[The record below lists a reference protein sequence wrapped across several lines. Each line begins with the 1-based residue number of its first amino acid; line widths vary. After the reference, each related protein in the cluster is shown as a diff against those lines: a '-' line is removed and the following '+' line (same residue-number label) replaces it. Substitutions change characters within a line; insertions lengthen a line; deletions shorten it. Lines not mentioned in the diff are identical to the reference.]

1 MFSPFSTTG
10 IGSLPFL
17 EPEEAVELV
26 FKGCDIPFWPQL
38 PRRSFREFMIP
49 QYSEGFPGIREDLTK
64 EEVYLSEITQ
74 DALNAFY
81 EAAAEDR
88 DFPLSPDYARGFYA
102 FEDSLKGRHL
112 ETLKG
117 QITGPLTF
125 SLGLKD
131 SEGRYIYFN
140 EELREVAI
148 MLLSLKAR
156 WQIKR
161 LMAFAERLIIFIDE
175 PILSAL
181 GSSSYLGVSEQEA
194 LRLLASVVD
203 AIHSDGALSGIHC
216 CGKADWAMVIKS
228 GVRIVNFDAFDY
240 FDAFRVYDKEIAE
253 FIEKGGIIAWGVV
266 PTTEAINTVDV
277 GMLKDKLL
285 YQIKELSK
293 VVSEERLINQSL
305 ITPSCGAGSRS
316 PEEAE
321 KVFDLL
327 ASLKEAV
334 TA

>member
-49 QYSEGFPGIREDLTK
+49 QYSEGFPGIREDQQK
-64 EEVYLSEITQ
+64 GEVKVSEVTQ
-74 DALNAFY
+74 DELNVFY
-81 EAAAEDR
+81 EAAASGRE
-88 DFPLSPDYARGFYA
+88 FPISPKYAAGFYA
-102 FEDSLKGRHL
+102 FEDALRGRKLKAV
-112 ETLKG
+112 KG

-131 SEGRYIYFN
+131 SEGRYTYFN
-140 EELREVAI
+140 EELREVAV

-161 LMAFAERLIIFIDE
+161 LRAFAERVIMFIDE

-194 LRLLASVVD
+194 LRMLASVVD

-240 FDAFRVYDKEIAE
+240 FDAFRAYEREIAE
-253 FIEKGGIIAWGVV
+253 FIDKGGIIAWGVV

-285 YQIKELSK
+285 YQIKDLSK
-293 VVSEERLINQSL
+293 GVSEERLIKQSL
-305 ITPSCGAGSRS
+305 LTPSCGAGSRS
-316 PEEAE
+316 PQEAE
-321 KVFDLL
+321 RVFQFL
-327 ASLKEAV
+327 SELKEAV
-334 TA
+334 LS

>member
-1 MFSPFSTTG
+1 
-10 IGSLPFL
+10 
-17 EPEEAVELV
+17 
-26 FKGCDIPFWPQL
+26 
-38 PRRSFREFMIP
+38 MIP
-49 QYSEGFPGIREDLTK
+49 QFSEGFPGIREDQQK
-64 EEVYLSEITQ
+64 GEVKVSEVTQ
-74 DALNAFY
+74 DELNVFY
-81 EAAAEDR
+81 EAAASGRE
-88 DFPLSPDYARGFYA
+88 FPISPEYAAGFYA
-102 FEDSLKGRHL
+102 FEVALRGRKL
-112 ETLKG
+112 RAVKG

-131 SEGRYIYFN
+131 SEGRYTYFN
-140 EELREVAI
+140 EELREVAV

-161 LMAFAERLIIFIDE
+161 LRAFAERVIMFIDE

-194 LRLLASVVD
+194 LRMLASVVD

-240 FDAFRVYDKEIAE
+240 FDAFRAYEREIAE
-253 FIEKGGIIAWGVV
+253 FIDKGGIIAWGVV

-285 YQIKELSK
+285 YQIKDLSK
-293 VVSEERLINQSL
+293 GVSEERLIKQSL
-305 ITPSCGAGSRS
+305 LTPSCGAGSRS
-316 PEEAE
+316 PQEAE
-321 KVFDLL
+321 RVFQFL
-327 ASLKEAV
+327 SELKEAV
-334 TA
+334 LS

>member
-10 IGSLPFL
+10 IGSLPFV

-26 FKGCDIPFWPQL
+26 LKGCDIPFWPQL
-38 PRRSFREFMIP
+38 PGRSFREFMIP

-102 FEDSLKGRHL
+102 FEDALKGRYL

-131 SEGRYIYFN
+131 PEGRYIYFN
-140 EELREVAI
+140 EELREVSI

-161 LMAFAERLIIFIDE
+161 LTAFSDRVIIFIDE

-181 GSSSYLGVSEQEA
+181 GSSSYLGVEEQEA
-194 LRLLASVVD
+194 LRMLNSVVD
-203 AIHSDGALSGIHC
+203 AIHSQGAVSGIHC
-216 CGKADWAMVIKS
+216 CGKADWSLVIQS
-228 GVRIVNFDAFDY
+228 GVKIINFDAFDY
-240 FDAFRVYDKEIAE
+240 YNAFRAYERDIAE
-253 FIEKGGIIAWGVV
+253 FIERGGIIAWGLV
-266 PTTEAINTVDV
+266 PTTEAINSVDV
-277 GMLKDKLL
+277 GMLKERLL
-285 YQIKELSK
+285 YQIKDLSK
-293 VVSEERLINQSL
+293 GISEERLINQSIL
-305 ITPSCGAGSRS
+305 TPSCGAGSRT

-321 KVFDLL
+321 RVFELL
-327 ASLKEAV
+327 SELKEA
-334 TA
+334 ALS